1 MVDVSDSRELDC
13 PDAEALGG
21 KIRAAAGLAARAD
34 CQTTT
39 AKPTTSS
46 TGPTAAHRDWYTA
59 EGLLNFLTQHADHQQ
74 AVQARTD
81 RTTMITTVDG
91 FHHPDAQRIQPRW
104 RGERYDRHE
113 AVQALFR
120 MPVRT
125 TEDRE
130 AA

>member
-1 MVDVSDSRELDC
+1 M
-13 PDAEALGG
+13 PDG
-21 KIRAAAGLAARAD
+21 K
-34 CQTTT
+34 
-39 AKPTTSS
+39 P
-46 TGPTAAHRDWYTA
+46 HRDWYTA
-59 EGLLNFLTQHADHQQ
+59 EGLLNFLTQHADRTRAEQHQTE
-74 AVQARTD
+74 RS
-81 RTTMITTVDG
+81 TMITNVTG

-125 TEDRE
+125 RSQK

>member
-1 MVDVSDSRELDC
+1 M
-13 PDAEALGG
+13 PDG
-21 KIRAAAGLAARAD
+21 K
-34 CQTTT
+34 
-39 AKPTTSS
+39 P
-46 TGPTAAHRDWYTA
+46 HRDWYTA
-59 EGLLNFLTQHADHQQ
+59 EGLLNFLTQHADHH
-74 AVQARTD
+74 APNSTRAD
-81 RTTMITTVDG
+81 RSTMITNVTG

-125 TEDRE
+125 TEDAK